1 MQQQTQTLDQ
11 EKSWTVYLQKS
22 HQVIYTKCAGEKRSR
37 HPRAG
42 KGNNNPLQSH
52 TRECSLQSHTPLD
65 TLVITN
71 IHTSELQWKTGR
83 DTSREIYAQKENEVT
98 NQENISGTRLAWE
111 SRATLTRIMQ
121 RSSDEKHRPAILNSR
136 QRAKVV
142 SSRSLLHTL
151 VRSST
156 DYVARQAWRHLGR
169 WWWSKGTSK
178 GDNPVAK

>member
-1 MQQQTQTLDQ
+1 M
-11 EKSWTVYLQKS
+11 
-22 HQVIYTKCAGEKRSR
+22 IYTKCAGEKRSR

-98 NQENISGTRLAWE
+98 NQENISGTRP
-111 SRATLTRIMQ
+111 LTRIMQ

-156 DYVARQAWRHLGR
+156 DYVARQA
-169 WWWSKGTSK
+169 
-178 GDNPVAK
+178 